1 MPIKKWTSIQLDPRY
16 NFSLTNRFDLSLLS
30 QRKATI
36 PSPFTRKHIT
46 KERKGG
52 RAIVRFAHFLSPV
65 IFRILLERK
74 EFEAGVGRFP
84 PFFANVPPNASLK
97 KKELVFLSISFI
109 DTRTYPARGKGRART
124 IQLRVNRT
132 GRSWMNRRWD
142 LDSSPFNTI
151 NLDISTMYNF
161 SYDSFEEGKK
171 VDDRWFVPQLHL
183 QLLETIRRLWQLSLS
198 NESHLGSSMISY
210 CFFRRVDPFR

>member
-1 MPIKKWTSIQLDPRY
+1 M
-16 NFSLTNRFDLSLLS
+16 TNRFDLSLLS

-109 DTRTYPARGKGRART
+109 DTRTYPARGKGQRLFNYGS
-124 IQLRVNRT
+124 IERVDR
-132 GRSWMNRRWD
+132 GWIADGILIRVPLIRSTSISRRC
-142 LDSSPFNTI
+142 I
-151 NLDISTMYNF
+151 ISRMIL
-161 SYDSFEEGKK
+161 SRKE
-171 VDDRWFVPQLHL
+171 
-183 QLLETIRRLWQLSLS
+183 RR
-198 NESHLGSSMISY
+198 SMIVGSCHNSISSSWKRSDDCGNY
-210 CFFRRVDPFR
+210 HYPMNPTWAARWSVTVSLDE